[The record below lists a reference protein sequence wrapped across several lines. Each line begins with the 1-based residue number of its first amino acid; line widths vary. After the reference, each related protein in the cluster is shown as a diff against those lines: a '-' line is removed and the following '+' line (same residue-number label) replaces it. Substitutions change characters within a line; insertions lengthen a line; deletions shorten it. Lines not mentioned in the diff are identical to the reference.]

1 MSKVAAHVYISNLM
15 AYIQDKLENTSIFP
29 IDGNYNNT
37 FNKIYNEISRRLVR
51 LFHHF
56 YD

>member
-1 MSKVAAHVYISNLM
+1 MTYIRE
-15 AYIQDKLENTSIFP
+15 KLEDKSVFP
-29 IDGNYNNT
+29 IDGSYSDT
-37 FNKIYNEISRRLVR
+37 FSKIYTEISRRLVR